1 MEILKTKFK
10 DFYTNNKM
18 TVNIAGGVLVI
29 LLAWKMF
36 KK

>member
-1 MEILKTKFK
+1 MEILKTKLK

>member
-1 MEILKTKFK
+1 MDTLKTKFQ
-10 DFYTNNKM
+10 DFYKENKM
-18 TVNIAGGVLVI
+18 TVNIAGGLLVI